1 MRAVSSGGWSRGVK
15 CRRWCRWSGVWVAA
29 AWWLL
34 FARRCGRA
42 GGRVGRG
49 LPVDAGGPWVANPF
63 ESLALGP

>member
-1 MRAVSSGGWSRGVK
+1 
-15 CRRWCRWSGVWVAA
+15 
-29 AWWLL
+29 LL
-34 FARRCGRA
+34 FACRCGRA